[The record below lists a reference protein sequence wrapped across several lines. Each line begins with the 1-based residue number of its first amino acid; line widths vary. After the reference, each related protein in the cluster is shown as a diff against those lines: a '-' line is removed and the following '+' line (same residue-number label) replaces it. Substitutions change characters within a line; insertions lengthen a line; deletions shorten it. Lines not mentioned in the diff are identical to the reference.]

1 MSAKRKLRDALSAI
15 DDAMR
20 ALKRARDNAP
30 DDQNIRRAIRELDDA
45 ETHIRR
51 ASSEV
56 ED

>member
-30 DDQNIRRAIRELDDA
+30 GDDDIRRAIRELDDA
-45 ETHIRR
+45 QRHIKR
-51 ASSEV
+51 AAREV